1 VKNLIAVTFFL
12 LTLTG
17 CSSYQEQAATPTL
30 PPPSSTAR
38 PIPTSTF
45 TPTVT
50 EPAPTATLLAAS
62 TSTLEGG
69 PAVQWDGIPI
79 MQGAITGEGD
89 EEGYVFTVQASS
101 QQVQDYYQLELA
113 GLGWQSLSE
122 EDEGSARVLVFIDTT
137 STILTVRILTRGD
150 EALVLLTK

>member
-1 VKNLIAVTFFL
+1 MKNLIAATFFL

-17 CSSYQEQAATPTL
+17 CSSYPEQTATPTL
-30 PPPSSTAR
+30 SPPSVTTS

-45 TPTVT
+45 TSTMT
-50 EPAPTATLLAAS
+50 APAPS
-62 TSTLEGG
+62 ETSQAVPSPTLEGE
-69 PAVQWDGIPI
+69 PAADWNGIPI

-89 EEGYVFTVQASS
+89 EEGYVFTVEASS

-113 GLGWQSLSE
+113 ALGWQSLSE

-137 STILTVRILTRGD
+137 STILTVRILTKGE

>member
-17 CSSYQEQAATPTL
+17 CSPYPEQTEIPTI
-30 PPPSSTAR
+30 PPPSSTAT
-38 PIPTSTF
+38 PVPTSTF
-45 TPTVT
+45 TSTMTAGVPSETSQAVPT
-50 EPAPTATLLAAS
+50 P
-62 TSTLEGG
+62 TLEGE
-69 PAVQWDGIPI
+69 PVALWNGIPI

-89 EEGYVFTVQASS
+89 EEGYVFTIRASS
-101 QQVQDYYQLELA
+101 QQVQDYYRLELA
-113 GLGWQSLSE
+113 AQGWQSLSE

-137 STILTVRILTRGD
+137 STILTVRILTKGD